1 MWYFLFKTFL
11 PIYFWLPI
19 LIIYNYILTN
29 YKSVCRIEFI
39 KQATTSLSFLYFCQ
53 YAWQVVMIAKNSKT
67 KQEDKSSYSQA
78 NGKDRGER
86 PNQEY
91 APYYKGH

>member
-1 MWYFLFKTFL
+1 
-11 PIYFWLPI
+11 
-19 LIIYNYILTN
+19 
-29 YKSVCRIEFI
+29 
-39 KQATTSLSFLYFCQ
+39 
-53 YAWQVVMIAKNSKT
+53 MIAKNSKT
-67 KQEDKSSYSQA
+67 KQDDKSSYSRA